1 MHLKSIVFDCPI
13 IYRGIVQPIKNAIH
27 AMELNEYIKQY
38 LSESC
43 KLYVIVVSYNE
54 AQYVISA
61 SIHMTNK
68 TKMTAIVNNLSA
80 ALNAS
85 VSILRV
91 IHDSDEF
98 NIECISSSDNTEAV

>member
-13 IYRGIVQPIKNAIH
+13 IYRGIVQPIKNEVHAI
-27 AMELNEYIKQY
+27 ELNEYIKRY

-43 KLYVIVVSYNE
+43 KSYVIVVSYNE

-61 SIHMTNK
+61 VAHITNK
-68 TKMTAIVNNLSA
+68 TKMTAIVNSLSA
-80 ALNAS
+80 VLNSS

-91 IHDSDEF
+91 THDSGEF
-98 NIECISSSDNTEAV
+98 NIECISVSDNIVVM